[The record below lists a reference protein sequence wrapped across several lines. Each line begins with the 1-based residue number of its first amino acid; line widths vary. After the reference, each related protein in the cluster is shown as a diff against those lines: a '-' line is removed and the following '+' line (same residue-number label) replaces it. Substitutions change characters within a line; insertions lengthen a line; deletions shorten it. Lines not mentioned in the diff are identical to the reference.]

1 MRKLYGKRRSKAT
14 AEGTWEK
21 VDKDGDLALVI
32 SSSLLD
38 GQEARLSISS
48 QEIKNSTRAQITG
61 AKP

>member
-38 GQEARLSISS
+38 GQEGPSLHFL
-48 QEIKNSTRAQITG
+48 TRNKEQYQSADNWG
-61 AKP
+61 

>member
-38 GQEARLSISS
+38 GQEGPSLHSL
-48 QEIKNSTRAQITG
+48 TRNKEQYQSADNWG
-61 AKP
+61 